1 MPLPALLRL
10 FLLRAVAATGRLHL
24 PPDLLVQLLLL
35 RILLLQPFVLLLLLL
50 LLQLRLLLLLQVIL
64 QFVLRE

>member
-1 MPLPALLRL
+1 MPLPPLLRL
-10 FLLRAVAATGRLHL
+10 LLLPAVSATGRLHL

-50 LLQLRLLLLLQVIL
+50 LLQLRLLLLLQLRL